1 MFVCAGN
8 GESFD
13 FATPIGVGMVEATI
27 NLTRIM
33 LMNPPEFIIFVGT
46 AGSYGKREIFD
57 IVFSRSASN
66 IEQSFLFQ
74 NSYTPIDNF
83 ISIAPEPKKD
93 TIINSSNYITTSKEA
108 SKKYLEY
115 GVELEN
121 MEFFGVMSVAREFNV
136 RVAGV
141 FCVTNYC
148 FEDAHKEFMK
158 NQAEAMARL
167 DFYVKQNFKK
177 ELNL

>member
-13 FATPIGVGMVEATI
+13 FATPIGVGMVEASI

-33 LMNPPEFIIFVGT
+33 LMSPPEFIIFVGT

-57 IVFSRSASN
+57 TVLSRSACN
-66 IEQSFLFQ
+66 IEQSFMEKK
-74 NSYTPIDNF
+74 SYTPIDNF
-83 ISIAPEPKKD
+83 ISVAPNPKKD
-93 TIINSSNYITTSKEA
+93 TVINSSNYITTSKEA

-115 GVELEN
+115 GTELEN

-136 RVAGV
+136 KVAGV

-148 FEDAHKEFMK
+148 FDDAHKEFMK
-158 NQAEAMARL
+158 NRAEAMARL
-167 DFYVKQNFKK
+167 DFYVKRNLKD
-177 ELNL
+177 ELRL